1 MWICEIISTGESKKA
16 PMEVRSIPGYQT
28 QLLGCWPQEAGDRAS
43 LFFPSFFPVPLVLAA
58 VTAPCWRDFLFVT
71 QNKIPVSWYCFQQL
85 QVSAFI
91 AIYKKSTFDL
101 KCHSLQ
107 QMHFQVSGPL
117 FNSAWMVENQL
128 KICWTAGER
137 LLGGSTEGPERPFC
151 SLPTI
156 KGGLLERWKGT
167 F

>member
-1 MWICEIISTGESKKA
+1 MNLWNHKYRWVQESTHGGQIHPWLSDTA
-16 PMEVRSIPGYQT
+16 LR
-28 QLLGCWPQEAGDRAS
+28 LLTTGGRAS

-137 LLGGSTEGPERPFC
+137 LLRGSTEGPERPFC